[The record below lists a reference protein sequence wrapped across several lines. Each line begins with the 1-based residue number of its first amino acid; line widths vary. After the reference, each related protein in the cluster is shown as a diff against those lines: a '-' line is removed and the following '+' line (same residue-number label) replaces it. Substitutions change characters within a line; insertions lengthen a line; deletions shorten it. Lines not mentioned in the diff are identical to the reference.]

1 MSPTTNGHYTP
12 RDPTLI
18 SNGHSNV
25 YSNALLHAHTDL
37 DSGAYTHR
45 PLVAGVYVPTVCFF
59 NDLTEDLDI
68 STIKKHAVRMAEA
81 GVAGIATQGSN
92 GEAVSLSHRERKLV
106 TSATREA
113 LEAAGYHDMPIIVGC
128 GAQSTRE
135 TLELCHDALIS
146 GGDYVLVLPPAYY
159 KGLMSNADLYDYF
172 RDVADESPL
181 PVLIY
186 NFPGAASGL
195 DLDSDFISKLAQHPN
210 IVGCKLTCGNSG
222 KLARIATATNAVT
235 PSDHGSGFMAMGG
248 SADFTLQTLIVGG
261 SGVIAGLANIAPKA
275 CVAIVNYYAQG
286 KIKEAK
292 RIQARVAQGDWAAIQ
307 GGLVGTKSCL
317 QTFFGYGGYA
327 RKPLPRPDSEEAI
340 KWERA
345 FQDVVDLERTL

>member
-18 SNGHSNV
+18 SNGHSN

-37 DSGAYTHR
+37 DGGAYTHR
-45 PLVAGVYVPTVCFF
+45 PLVPGVYVPTVCFF
-59 NDLTEDLDI
+59 NDITEDLDI

-81 GVAGIATQGSN
+81 GVAGITTQGSN
-92 GEAVSLSHRERKLV
+92 GEAVSLSHRERRLV
-106 TSATREA
+106 TTATREA

-135 TLELCHDALIS
+135 TLELCHDALLS

-159 KGLMSNADLYDYF
+159 KGLMSNTDLYEYF

-195 DLDSDFISKLAQHPN
+195 DLDSDFISKLSQHPN

-222 KLARIATATNAVT
+222 KLARIATATNAAT
-235 PSDHGSGFMAMGG
+235 PSDIGSGFMAM
-248 SADFTLQTLIVGG
+248 
-261 SGVIAGLANIAPKA
+261 GLANIAPKA

-327 RKPLPRPDSEEAI
+327 RKPLPRPDSEETI